1 MSEPNIASR
10 SLRLIVPY
18 AHCSA
23 EGSHQALAQLELPN
37 LLQLSRLLR
46 PGLRRTLDEESPA
59 LPHECILAQALGL
72 PEGES
77 PQAAPT
83 PWAAWDAL
91 QCLGT
96 ASREHAWA
104 WISPCHWQVGSSHI
118 AMNDPRALGLDETES
133 RALLDILAP
142 FFKDDGIELHYRSP
156 DRWLAS
162 GEVFRQ
168 LLAASLDRVIGR
180 SIDAWMPRGPD
191 ANQLRRLQTETQ
203 MLLYTHPFSEA
214 RQGRGAQAINSFWIS
229 GCGALPQGWQSP
241 QEVPQVLDDL
251 CSPALAGDWGAWAGA
266 WKQLDA
272 GPVAQWLSTVR
283 HQGTPV
289 ELTLCGELALQS
301 WHGPR
306 SGWLSKLAG
315 QWKGSNAFRQALESL

>member
-1 MSEPNIASR
+1 MSEPNIVSR
-10 SLRLIVPY
+10 TLRLIVPY

-46 PGLRRTLDEESPA
+46 PGLKRTLDEESPA
-59 LPHECILAQALGL
+59 LPHEWILAQALGL

-156 DRWLAS
+156 DLWLAS

-168 LLAASLDRVIGR
+168 LRAASLDRVIGR

-214 RQGRGAQAINSFWIS
+214 RQSRGAQAINSFWIS
-229 GCGALPQGWQSP
+229 GCGALPQEWTAP

-251 CSPALAGDWGAWAGA
+251 RSPALAGDWSAWADA

-272 GPVAQWLSTVR
+272 GPVAQWLSTAR
-283 HQGTPV
+283 QGTPV
-289 ELTLCGELALQS
+289 GLTLCGELALQN
-301 WHGPR
+301 WYGPR
-306 SGWLSKLAG
+306 RGWLSKLAG
-315 QWKGSNAFRQALESL
+315 QWQGSNTFRQALASL